1 MEELRLRTNPNPKM
15 NLEYDKNKSS
25 QQAGLIQCVR
35 VNLKQWYMWHHWLSA
50 CPQEN
55 SCVPRHK

>member
-35 VNLKQWYMWHHWLSA
+35 VNLKQWYMWHH
-50 CPQEN
+50 
-55 SCVPRHK
+55 